1 MLGSQ
6 KRAGA
11 LTASPSV
18 TPNGQWRSPLPV
30 RFLSGRKTRRL
41 AAPYLL
47 LLPSLALI
55 ALLVLWPTVQI
66 GGYSFQNY
74 GLPQVLGTQ
83 PSQWVGFSNYSQ
95 IISDPEFLS
104 SLKISVL
111 FAVVVVPLSLAVGTL
126 VGLLLHNLGRRMAAF
141 VSTAALLAWATP
153 PVSASVIFVWL
164 FDSDGGIVDWTLARI
179 PSWLGGGAHW
189 AGYNWTT
196 NSPLPA
202 YTVVALLVVWQ
213 GFPFIAVSVLAGLKM
228 VPSELGE
235 AARVDGASAW
245 RSFWSVTFPILK
257 PIFMVLLMLSV
268 IWDFGVFT
276 QAYIVTGGLGNPN
289 EYNLGIYAYDKAFTT
304 PPSYGLA
311 SAMALVLT
319 LVLLVI
325 SVWYVR
331 ANIRQG
337 ATA

>member
-6 KRAGA
+6 KRAG
-11 LTASPSV
+11 LVTASPTV
-18 TPNGQWRSPLPV
+18 PPNGQWHRPLPV
-30 RFLSGRKTRRL
+30 RLLPGRKTRRL

-47 LLPSLALI
+47 LLPSAALI
-55 ALLVLWPTVQI
+55 ALLVLWPTAQI
-66 GGYSFQNY
+66 AGYSFQNR
-74 GLPQVLGTQ
+74 GLPQILGTQ
-83 PSQWVGFSNYSQ
+83 PTQWVGWSNYSQ

-111 FAVVVVPLSLAVGTL
+111 FAVVVVPLSLAAGTL
-126 VGLLLHNLGRRMAAF
+126 IGLLLHSLGRRMASF
-141 VSTAALLAWATP
+141 VSTAALLAWAMP
-153 PVSASVIFVWL
+153 PVSASVVFVWL
-164 FDSDGGIVDWTLARI
+164 FDPDGGIVDWTLART
-179 PSWLGGGAHW
+179 PPWLGGGAHW

-196 NSPLPA
+196 NSALPA
-202 YTVVALLVVWQ
+202 YTVVALLVIWQ

-276 QAYIVTGGLGNPN
+276 QAYIVTGGLGNLN

-304 PPSYGLA
+304 PPEYGLA

-331 ANIRQG
+331 ANVRQG